1 MCKIHAVRPDRIQA
15 RHFHL
20 TFAALYPGELT
31 FAIIRDAAGDS
42 WAGERGNLLEF
53 SIGREKHESPADPA
67 RDEHFHVYVHFDV
80 KIDVKNWRTTTIFD
94 LEGNDHRM
102 LHPEVQ
108 KVGGT
113 AGDRHRVITYGMKY
127 GDYEQDLLEPL
138 DEAAPENEEKES
150 WAEELNQ
157 ASTVRAGMKMLME
170 HHPQVYYSMGAR
182 VEPMLAARLG
192 DTSEKLF
199 KLDDFNMDRLTL
211 DLPIV
216 LHGVSGTGKTE
227 FATAHFESP
236 HVVRRRD
243 DLKRISFTCDGLVF
257 DDMDFA
263 EWKAEEVI
271 SLLNWTKERTIA
283 ARYAD
288 AQVPALIPMIFT
300 TNAGMGDKFDTI
312 LLYT

>member
-1 MCKIHAVRPDRIQA
+1 MEAWRPGVPTAEDKLCDATMARGPKTRSKAQPDRIQA

-94 LEGNDHRM
+94 LEGKDHRM

-138 DEAAPENEEKES
+138 DEAAPEMR
-150 WAEELNQ
+150 
-157 ASTVRAGMKMLME
+157 RA
-170 HHPQVYYSMGAR
+170 PSMPG
-182 VEPMLAARLG
+182 
-192 DTSEKLF
+192 
-199 KLDDFNMDRLTL
+199 
-211 DLPIV
+211 
-216 LHGVSGTGKTE
+216 
-227 FATAHFESP
+227 
-236 HVVRRRD
+236 
-243 DLKRISFTCDGLVF
+243 
-257 DDMDFA
+257 
-263 EWKAEEVI
+263 
-271 SLLNWTKERTIA
+271 
-283 ARYAD
+283 
-288 AQVPALIPMIFT
+288 
-300 TNAGMGDKFDTI
+300 
-312 LLYT
+312 